1 MVVCVWGGGGAG
13 VRSPLNDRLVELVS
27 RQRGVGHVELN
38 LTSCLSPRQLA
49 MMARDP
55 DKQGQVR
62 QAG

>member
-1 MVVCVWGGGGAG
+1 MCAG